1 MLSESEKNYII
12 CEIIFVRIS
21 VTKNFK
27 EKDFANYQYL
37 YATKKLSEDI
47 KTQNL
52 KIFGFLWHL
61 KIFFSLNFLESL
73 YIHIKAVKFK
83 RMFSGFLR
91 LKAGLVYICCLGM
104 HISNTDKL
112 PNISYLI

>member
-1 MLSESEKNYII
+1 MESKGCFQNQKKKYII
-12 CEIIFVRIS
+12 CEIIFVRLS
-21 VTKNFK
+21 VIKTFK
-27 EKDFANYQYL
+27 EKDFVNYQYL
-37 YATKKLSEDI
+37 YATEKLSEDI

-52 KIFGFLWHL
+52 KIL
-61 KIFFSLNFLESL
+61 SLNFLESL

-83 RMFSGFLR
+83 RVFSGFLR

-104 HISNTDKL
+104 HFSNTDKL